1 MYKEMRIV
9 TYLVLASFLIVS
21 SCAGLNKKLRKSP
34 APESAAPQ
42 AKTTTITKTTTT
54 SQTAQPAEK
63 KTLAPAGPIKEVEE
77 KLVPVE
83 QKAPDPHKYF
93 VIIGS
98 FRNPDNAKK
107 YQAQLELD
115 GFASSELLR
124 NEAGLYRVSVMAT
137 DEIDKAR
144 AEIRRIRNLF
154 AKYFDTWLLIQ
165 KK

>member
-1 MYKEMRIV
+1 MRTK
-9 TYLVLASFLIVS
+9 TYLLLILIILLP
-21 SCAGLNKKLRKSP
+21 SCAGLNKKLRKSQT
-34 APESAAPQ
+34 PE
-42 AKTTTITKTTTT
+42 TT
-54 SQTAQPAEK
+54 SVQQKPETATATVQPVQK
-63 KTLAPAGPIKEVEE
+63 KTLAPAGPIREVEE

-93 VIIGS
+93 VVIGS
-98 FRNPDNAKK
+98 FRNQDNAKK
-107 YQAQLELD
+107 YQSQLELD

-144 AEIRRIRNLF
+144 VEIRRIRNLF
-154 AKYFDTWLLIQ
+154 PKYFDTWLLIQ